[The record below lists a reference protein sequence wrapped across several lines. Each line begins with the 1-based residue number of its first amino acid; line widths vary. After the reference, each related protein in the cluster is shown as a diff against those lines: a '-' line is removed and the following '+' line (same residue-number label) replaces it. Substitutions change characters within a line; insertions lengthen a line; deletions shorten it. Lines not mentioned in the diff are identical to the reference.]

1 MGGEPVWCYKQGG
14 EEIPKQDLN
23 LHSALLVPSLN
34 PGRKE
39 AGEVKGAS
47 TDAAS
52 VQPRDDDGSDKG
64 ETCFESGG
72 W

>member
-1 MGGEPVWCYKQGG
+1 MLQARG

-34 PGRKE
+34 TGRKD

-47 TDAAS
+47 KDATS
-52 VQPRDDDGSDKG
+52 VQLRDDDVPDK
-64 ETCFESGG
+64 
-72 W
+72 